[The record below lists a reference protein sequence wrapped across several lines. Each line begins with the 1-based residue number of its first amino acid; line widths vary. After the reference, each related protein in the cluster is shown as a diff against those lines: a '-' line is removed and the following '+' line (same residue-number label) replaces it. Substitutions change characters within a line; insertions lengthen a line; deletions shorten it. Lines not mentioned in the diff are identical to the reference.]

1 MDYNLLEAYAHHGVQ
16 DVIDNLEDRELA
28 RILQTAL
35 KAERSNLEDE
45 IRESYKSVEYQ
56 NEVYSNTLF
65 YINNDMTRSFK
76 TMVKDLI
83 EANGGKRKS
92 KEAIHQFYL
101 EIEDQC
107 MLDSQDCIDGFMAE
121 VENMSL

>member
-16 DVIDNLEDRELA
+16 AVIDNLEDRELA

-35 KAERSNLEDE
+35 KAERRNLEDE

-76 TMVKDLI
+76 ALVKGLI
-83 EANGGKRKS
+83 EAKGGKRKS

-107 MLDSQDCIDGFMAE
+107 MLDSQDCIDGFMSE

>member
-1 MDYNLLEAYAHHGVQ
+1 MDYNLLESYAKEGIES
-16 DVIDNLEDRELA
+16 VIDNLEDRELA

-35 KAERSNLEDE
+35 EAERKNVEDE
-45 IRESYKSVEYQ
+45 IRESYKSIEYQ

-76 TMVKDLI
+76 AMVESLI
-83 EANGGKRKS
+83 EAKGGKRKS

-101 EIEDQC
+101 EIENQC
-107 MLDSQDCIDGFMAE
+107 MHDSQDCIDGFIAE

>member
-16 DVIDNLEDRELA
+16 AVIDNLEDRELA

-35 KAERSNLEDE
+35 EVERHNLEDE
-45 IRESYKSVEYQ
+45 IREGYKSVEYQ

-76 TMVKDLI
+76 ALVKDLI
-83 EANGGKRKS
+83 DAKGVKRKS

-101 EIEDQC
+101 EIENQC
-107 MLDSQDCIDGFMAE
+107 MLDSQDCIDGFMVA

>member
-16 DVIDNLEDRELA
+16 AVIDNLEDRELA

-35 KAERSNLEDE
+35 EVERHNLEDE
-45 IRESYKSVEYQ
+45 IREGYKSVEYQ

-76 TMVKDLI
+76 ALVKDLI
-83 EANGGKRKS
+83 DAKGVKRKS

-101 EIEDQC
+101 EIENQC
-107 MLDSQDCIDGFMAE
+107 MLDSQDCIDGFMVA
-121 VENMSL
+121 VESMSL

>member
-1 MDYNLLEAYAHHGVQ
+1 MDYNLLEAYAKDGIES
-16 DVIDNLEDRELA
+16 VIDNLEDRELA
-28 RILQTAL
+28 RILQYAL
-35 KAERSNLEDE
+35 EVERKNVEDE
-45 IRESYKSVEYQ
+45 IRAGYKSVEYQ

-65 YINNDMTRSFK
+65 YINNDMTQSFK
-76 TMVKDLI
+76 AMVKGLI
-83 EANGGKRKS
+83 EAKGGKRKS

-121 VENMSL
+121 VENMTI

>member
-1 MDYNLLEAYAHHGVQ
+1 MDYNLLEAYAKEGIES
-16 DVIDNLEDRELA
+16 VIDNLEDRELA

-35 KAERSNLEDE
+35 EAERENVEDE

-76 TMVKDLI
+76 AMVESLI
-83 EANGGKRKS
+83 EAKGGKRKS

-101 EIEDQC
+101 EIENQC

-121 VENMSL
+121 VENMLL

>member
-1 MDYNLLEAYAHHGVQ
+1 MDYNLLESYAKEGIEF
-16 DVIDNLEDRELA
+16 VIDNLEDRELA
-28 RILQTAL
+28 RILQSAL
-35 KAERSNLEDE
+35 EAERKNVEDE

-65 YINNDMTRSFK
+65 YINNDMARSFK
-76 TMVKDLI
+76 AMVKNLI
-83 EANGGKRKS
+83 EAKGGKRKS

-101 EIEDQC
+101 EIENQC
-107 MLDSQDCIDGFMAE
+107 MLDSQDCIDGFIAE

>member
-16 DVIDNLEDRELA
+16 AVIDNLEDRELA

-35 KAERSNLEDE
+35 EVERHNLEDE
-45 IRESYKSVEYQ
+45 IREGYKSVEYQ
-56 NEVYSNTLF
+56 NEVYSSTLF

-76 TMVKDLI
+76 ALVKDLI
-83 EANGGKRKS
+83 DAKGVKRKS

-101 EIEDQC
+101 EIENQC
-107 MLDSQDCIDGFMAE
+107 MLDSQDCIDGFMVA

>member
-83 EANGGKRKS
+83 EAKGGKRKS

>member
-1 MDYNLLEAYAHHGVQ
+1 MDYNLLEAYANEGIES
-16 DVIDNLEDRELA
+16 VIDNLEDRELA

-35 KAERSNLEDE
+35 EAEVKNVEDE

-76 TMVKDLI
+76 AMVESLI
-83 EANGGKRKS
+83 EAKGGKRKS

-101 EIEDQC
+101 EIENQC

-121 VENMSL
+121 VENMSS

>member
-28 RILQTAL
+28 RILQLAL
-35 KAERSNLEDE
+35 EAERKNVEDE
-45 IRESYKSVEYQ
+45 IRAGYKSVEYQ

-65 YINNDMTRSFK
+65 YINNYMTRSFK

-83 EANGGKRKS
+83 EAKGGKRKS

-101 EIEDQC
+101 EIENQC

>member
-1 MDYNLLEAYAHHGVQ
+1 MDYNLLEAYANHGVQ
-16 DVIDNLEDRELA
+16 AVIDNLEDRELA

-35 KAERSNLEDE
+35 EVERINVEDE

-76 TMVKDLI
+76 AMVKGLI
-83 EANGGKRKS
+83 EAKGGKRKS

-101 EIEDQC
+101 EIEKQC
-107 MLDSQDCIDGFMAE
+107 MLDSQDCIDGFM
-121 VENMSL
+121 VTIENMSL

>member
-16 DVIDNLEDRELA
+16 AVIDNLEDRELA

-65 YINNDMTRSFK
+65 YINNDMTQSFK

-83 EANGGKRKS
+83 EAKGGKRKS

-107 MLDSQDCIDGFMAE
+107 MLDSQDCIDGFIAE

>member
-1 MDYNLLEAYAHHGVQ
+1 MDYNLLEAHAKEGIES
-16 DVIDNLEDRELA
+16 VIDNLEDRELA
-28 RILQTAL
+28 RILQSAL
-35 KAERSNLEDE
+35 EAERKNVEDK

-76 TMVKDLI
+76 SMVESLI
-83 EANGGKRKS
+83 EAKGGKRKG

-101 EIEDQC
+101 EIENQC
-107 MLDSQDCIDGFMAE
+107 MLDSQDCIDGFIAE